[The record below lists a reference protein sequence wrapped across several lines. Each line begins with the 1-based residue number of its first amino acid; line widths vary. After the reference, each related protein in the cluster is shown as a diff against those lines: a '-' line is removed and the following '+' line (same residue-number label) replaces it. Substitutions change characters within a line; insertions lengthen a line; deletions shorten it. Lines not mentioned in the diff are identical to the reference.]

1 MMSRRMPLLLAD
13 GAQIARCKSCP
24 GSLRE
29 VRMHNLSFL
38 TATLA
43 MLGAAFVTPAQSQAP
58 PANSPT
64 VKVGSAVAAK
74 AASPTPGPKAKNQN
88 QQTSIGK
95 GAASVKASAPS
106 AYWTDLV
113 DIDDDGMVEDNQFLF
128 DAKRGMLYTY
138 REDDF
143 KCADGTPQN
152 GQVLMAIYTK
162 GNIAGMPVGSGWYV
176 VALTAGQCGEREP
189 GLFGCKFD
197 ANGNLKRCGAA
208 VIHEN
213 SGELELVVKK

>member
-1 MMSRRMPLLLAD
+1 MN
-13 GAQIARCKSCP
+13 K
-24 GSLRE
+24 
-29 VRMHNLSFL
+29 LSFL
-38 TATLA
+38 TGILAT
-43 MLGAAFVTPAQSQAP
+43 LGAAFVTPAQSQAP
-58 PANSPT
+58 PTNSPA

-74 AASPTPGPKAKNQN
+74 AASPAPSANAKNQS
-88 QQTSIGK
+88 QQTSIGT
-95 GAASVKASAPS
+95 GAASVKASGPS

-143 KCADGTPQN
+143 KCSNGKPEN

-162 GNIAGMPVGSGWYV
+162 GNTAGKPVGSGWYV
-176 VALTAGQCGEREP
+176 VALAAGQCGEKKP

-197 ANGNLKRCGAA
+197 ASGNLKPCGAA
-208 VIHEN
+208 VIHET
-213 SGELELVVKK
+213 SGELELSVRKD

>member
-1 MMSRRMPLLLAD
+1 MKRSYLLAGILTVV
-13 GAQIARCKSCP
+13 GAVSAIARQ
-24 GSLRE
+24 
-29 VRMHNLSFL
+29 N
-38 TATLA
+38 
-43 MLGAAFVTPAQSQAP
+43 QAP
-58 PANSPT
+58 AANSPT

-74 AASPTPGPKAKNQN
+74 AASPAPSAAAKNQS
-88 QQTSIGK
+88 QQTGIGK
-95 GAASVKASAPS
+95 GATSVKASAPS

-143 KCADGTPQN
+143 KCANGTPEN

-162 GNIAGMPVGSGWYV
+162 GNEAGMPVGSGWYV
-176 VALTAGQCGEREP
+176 VALTAGQCGEKKG

-197 ANGNLKRCGAA
+197 ANGNLKVCGPA
-208 VIHEN
+208 VIHET
-213 SGELELVVKK
+213 SGELEVVVKKKE

>member
-1 MMSRRMPLLLAD
+1 MKKR
-13 GAQIARCKSCP
+13 
-24 GSLRE
+24 SL
-29 VRMHNLSFL
+29 L
-38 TATLA
+38 TAVLVT
-43 MLGAAFVTPAQSQAP
+43 LGAALPAPAQTQP
-58 PANSPT
+58 PAASAPT

-74 AASPTPGPKAKNQN
+74 AASPAPGATAKNQG

-113 DIDDDGMVEDNQFLF
+113 DIDDDGTVEDNQFLF

-143 KCADGTPQN
+143 KCADGKPEN

-162 GNIAGMPVGSGWYV
+162 GNQAGMPVGSGWYV
-176 VALTAGQCGEREP
+176 VALTAGQCGEKRP

-197 ANGNLKRCGAA
+197 ASGNLKPCGAA
-208 VIHEN
+208 VIHED
-213 SGELELVVKK
+213 SGELELAVKKKE

>member
-1 MMSRRMPLLLAD
+1 MKKRSLLTGVLVTLGPALLA
-13 GAQIARCKSCP
+13 
-24 GSLRE
+24 
-29 VRMHNLSFL
+29 
-38 TATLA
+38 
-43 MLGAAFVTPAQSQAP
+43 PAQTLP
-58 PANSPT
+58 PAPSSPT

-74 AASPTPGPKAKNQN
+74 AASPAPGATAKNQG

-128 DAKRGMLYTY
+128 DSKRGILYTY

-143 KCADGTPQN
+143 KCADGKPEN
-152 GQVLMAIYTK
+152 GNVLMAIYTK
-162 GNIAGMPVGSGWYV
+162 GNQAGMPVGSGWYV
-176 VALTAGQCGEREP
+176 VALTAGQCGEKRP

-197 ANGNLKRCGAA
+197 ANGNLRPCGAA
-208 VIHEN
+208 VIHES
-213 SGELELVVKK
+213 SGELELAVKKKE

>member
-1 MMSRRMPLLLAD
+1 MNKLSVLLGVLA
-13 GAQIARCKSCP
+13 AA
-24 GSLRE
+24 
-29 VRMHNLSFL
+29 
-38 TATLA
+38 
-43 MLGAAFVTPAQSQAP
+43 GAAFVTRAQNQAP

-74 AASPTPGPKAKNQN
+74 AASPAPSANAKNQS

-95 GAASVKASAPS
+95 GAAAVKASGPS

-143 KCADGTPQN
+143 KCADGKPEN

-162 GNIAGMPVGSGWYV
+162 GNAARKPVGSGWYV
-176 VALTAGQCGEREP
+176 VALTAGQCGEKKP
-189 GLFGCKFD
+189 GLFGCRFD
-197 ANGNLKRCGAA
+197 ASGNLKPCGTA
-208 VIHEN
+208 VIHET
-213 SGELELVVKK
+213 SGELELSVRKD